1 MCYLMLKL
9 RFQKKHFFAKL
20 LQKFL
25 PNYKKIP

>member
-1 MCYLMLKL
+1 MLKL